1 MGYSDLVQLYK
12 DAKDLATGAHN
23 LQLHDKLLQL
33 QVAMYEM
40 LDENRE
46 LRTENHELKNEKII
60 SSEIERKDNAYYHN
74 GKGPYCTTCYDSS
87 KKLVYYTTSDR
98 KDNMISKYMIG
109 SCAACGNSNVTLGD
123 NPKYQEQLKANNR
136 GISNFPKTYY
146 NNR

>member
-1 MGYSDLVQLYK
+1 MGYSDVLKLYK

-23 LQLHDKLLQL
+23 IQLHDKLLQL

-74 GKGPYCTTCYDSS
+74 GKGPYCTTCYDSR
-87 KKLVYYTTSDR
+87 KKLVYYTTSDVQ
-98 KDNMISKYMIG
+98 DNMISKYMVG
-109 SCAACGNSNVTLGD
+109 SCAACGNSNVRLED
-123 NPKYQEQLKANNR
+123 NPNYAEQLAANKRRMSNFSKTDNNR
-136 GISNFPKTYY
+136 
-146 NNR
+146 